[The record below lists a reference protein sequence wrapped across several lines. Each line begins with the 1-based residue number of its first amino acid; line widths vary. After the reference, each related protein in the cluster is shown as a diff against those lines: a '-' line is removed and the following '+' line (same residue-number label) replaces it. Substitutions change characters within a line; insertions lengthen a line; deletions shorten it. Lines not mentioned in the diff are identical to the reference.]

1 MKSLSRIKWKNLT
14 SKQKS
19 QRKLSLEVLRL
30 MRKGYSFSSATKETG
45 LSSYLS
51 KKNLGRYVRKKFGR
65 YFPTITDSIQ
75 RSMEFYD
82 RKEGRIFIVV
92 KNSKDASMIGEYFSN
107 VRQAIRTGDD
117 SYLKKFKRKSIT
129 DTEGKKH
136 YFETDLEKIYD
147 IEEGIEEPE
156 FREIYE
162 EVKV

>member
-1 MKSLSRIKWKNLT
+1 MKNLSRVTWLKLT

-30 MRKGYSFSSATKETG
+30 MRKGSSFSSATKETG
-45 LSSYLS
+45 ISTYLS
-51 KKNLGRYVRKKFGR
+51 KKNLGGYVKRKYGR
-65 YFPTITDSIQ
+65 YYPAIKDSIQ

-92 KNSKDASMIGEYFSN
+92 KNSKDASTIGEYFSS
-107 VRQAIRTGDD
+107 VRQAIKNGDK

-129 DTEGKKH
+129 DAEGKKH

-147 IEEGIEEPE
+147 IEEEIEEPE

-162 EVKV
+162 EVEI